1 MIYYLAVLDYDSY
14 YSVHNCN
21 DTVVIIISLRTT
33 GSVAVVI
40 AIVVAIVIIIN
51 YVIITIAALATII
64 VLITILVT
72 ITNQNAAT
80 IYRQR
85 ILIFTLLTDIV

>member
-1 MIYYLAVLDYDSY
+1 LIYYLAVLDYDSY
-14 YSVHNCN
+14 YSVQNCN
-21 DTVVIIISLRTT
+21 DTVVIISLRTT
-33 GSVAVVI
+33 GSVAVVT

-64 VLITILVT
+64 ILITILVT

-85 ILIFTLLTDIV
+85 ILIFTLLTYIF